1 MLAAGRAGG
10 VAGAG
15 RGREGWR
22 DRHGDG
28 GCGGD
33 GGGGSMEAA
42 GAAAGEAATVM
53 GVRVV
58 LAQGPAPRA

>member
-1 MLAAGRAGG
+1 MGR
-10 VAGAG
+10 
-15 RGREGWR
+15 R
-22 DRHGDG
+22 DWHGDG